1 MLFNSILL
9 EAVILVLYVP
19 FLSELFSLLQVV
31 LIFYFTNAAEIL
43 VFNALIFEA
52 IIKLL
57 ILIYPRIL
65 EITVISSFHPDVIVF
80 PY

>member
-1 MLFNSILL
+1 MLYNSKLL

-43 VFNALIFEA
+43 FFDA

-65 EITVISSFHPDVIVF
+65 EITVIRSFHPDIIVF
-80 PY
+80 SY